1 MAYGSNAPFGLRPLM
16 HLDGTPWNGG
26 LQNLSI
32 SSGYATTIGYGDPV
46 TQLSDGTIG
55 RGVSAGPLLGV
66 FMGCQYYDSNR
77 VLQNSKYWP
86 ASTTVATGTIPVAY
100 VVTDPTVVY
109 TVQETNG
116 SGAAGTPLA
125 LTDVFLN
132 ARLLITAASTT
143 TGGGLSLVSLDN
155 STLSTT
161 ATWTV
166 KVMGLDPRVGNN
178 VGNYANWLVVI
189 NNHVL
194 KGGTG
199 TVGV

>member
-1 MAYGSNAPFGLRPLM
+1 MAYGTNAPFGLRPIM
-16 HLDGTPWNGG
+16 HLDGSPWNGG

-55 RGVSAGPLLGV
+55 RAVSAGPLLGV
-66 FMGCQYYDSNR
+66 FMGCQYLDTTR
-77 VLQNSKYWP
+77 TLQNSKYWP

-116 SGAAGTPLA
+116 SQAAGTPLA

-143 TGGGLSLVSLDN
+143 TGGGISLVSLDN

-166 KVMGLDPRVGNN
+166 KVIGLDPRVGNA
-178 VGNYANWLVVI
+178 VGSFANWLVVA

>member
-1 MAYGSNAPFGLRPLM
+1 MAYGTNAPFGLRPIM
-16 HLDGTPWNGG
+16 HLDGSPWNGG

-46 TQLSDGTIG
+46 TTLSDGTVG
-55 RGVSAGPLLGV
+55 RAVSAGPLLGV
-66 FMGCQYYDSNR
+66 FMGCQYYDTQRNL
-77 VLQNSKYWP
+77 VNSKYWP

-116 SGAAGTPLA
+116 SQAAGTPLA
-125 LTDVFLN
+125 LTDVYLN

-143 TGGGLSLVSLDN
+143 TGGGISLVSLDN

-166 KVMGLDPRVGNN
+166 KVMGLDPRVGNA
-178 VGNYANWLVVI
+178 VGNFANWLVVA

>member
-1 MAYGSNAPFGLRPLM
+1 MAYGTNAPFGLRPIM
-16 HLDGTPWNGG
+16 HLDGSPWNGG

-32 SSGYATTIGYGDPV
+32 SSGYATTLGYGDPV

-55 RGVSAGPLLGV
+55 RAVSAGPLLGV
-66 FMGCQYYDSNR
+66 FMGCQYYDTQRN
-77 VLQNSKYWP
+77 LINSKYWP

-116 SGAAGTPLA
+116 SQAAGTA
-125 LTDVFLN
+125 LTLQDVFLN

-143 TGGGLSLVSLDN
+143 TGGGISLVSLDN

-166 KVMGLDPRVGNN
+166 KVIGLDPRVGNA
-178 VGNYANWLVVI
+178 VGNFANWLVVA